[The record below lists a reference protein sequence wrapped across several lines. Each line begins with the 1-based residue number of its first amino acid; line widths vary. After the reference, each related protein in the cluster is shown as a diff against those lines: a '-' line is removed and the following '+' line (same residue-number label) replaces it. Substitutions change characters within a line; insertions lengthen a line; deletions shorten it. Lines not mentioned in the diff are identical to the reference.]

1 MARASEGGDHAEYRW
16 RRRERFVASRHPGS
30 RACVRPGREAGDRDT
45 VFQTSEARTRT
56 ELRATTEHSV
66 DEVLHPKHQA
76 KDTLQ

>member
-1 MARASEGGDHAEYRW
+1 MPNTAGAGASALW
-16 RRRERFVASRHPGS
+16 RRAIQALAHAFDA
-30 RACVRPGREAGDRDT
+30 GREAEDRDT